1 MAKHFDLQSNYQPA
15 GDQPKAIEQLV
26 KGIGAGLASQ
36 TLLGVTGSGKTFT
49 MANVVQQLQRPTIV
63 MAHNK
68 TLAAQ
73 LYGEFKEF
81 FPNNAVEYFVSY
93 YDYYQ
98 PEAYVPSSDTFIEKD
113 AQVNDHIEQMRLS
126 ATKALL
132 ERPDC
137 LVVSTVSSI
146 YGLGD
151 PQSYFKMIMHL
162 SRGEIIDQRGI
173 LRQLAELQYTRN
185 DIDFKRG
192 TYRVR
197 GDVIDV
203 FPADSDALALRVELF
218 DEELLQD
225 SYKNFQIKTLKPFK
239 IKKSLT
245 DALNQLTSITKN
257 ILNKKEF
264 PLILGGEH
272 SITPG
277 IIKAFSQKYKKITIL
292 QIDAHADLRDG
303 YEGEKFSHASAMRRC
318 LDFKNIEI
326 VSFGIR
332 NLCCDEYKYYK
343 SISKRMKI
351 FWGKDMGNWNL
362 NTLKKMIKNK
372 NVYITFDLDGF
383 DSSLMSATGT
393 PEPGGLFWNDAMR
406 ILKITSENSNIVGA
420 DINELAPKKNL
431 HACDFIAAKL
441 AYKILSYK
449 FRK

>member
-1 MAKHFDLQSNYQPA
+1 MTFLSSLSGFLGLPQKTKSKNCVCVVPFGLEKTVSYGSGTKN
-15 GDQPKAIEQLV
+15 GPKAIL
-26 KGIGAGLASQ
+26 KASHQ
-36 TLLGVTGSGKTFT
+36 
-49 MANVVQQLQRPTIV
+49 
-63 MAHNK
+63 
-68 TLAAQ
+68 
-73 LYGEFKEF
+73 
-81 FPNNAVEYFVSY
+81 
-93 YDYYQ
+93 
-98 PEAYVPSSDTFIEKD
+98 
-113 AQVNDHIEQMRLS
+113 
-126 ATKALL
+126 
-132 ERPDC
+132 
-137 LVVSTVSSI
+137 
-146 YGLGD
+146 
-151 PQSYFKMIMHL
+151 
-162 SRGEIIDQRGI
+162 
-173 LRQLAELQYTRN
+173 
-185 DIDFKRG
+185 
-192 TYRVR
+192 
-197 GDVIDV
+197 
-203 FPADSDALALRVELF
+203 VELF

-332 NLCCDEYKYYK
+332 NLCRDEYKYYK

-351 FWGKDMGNWNL
+351 FWGKDMTNWNL
-362 NTLKKMIKNK
+362 NILKKTIKNK

>member
-1 MAKHFDLQSNYQPA
+1 MTFLSPVSGFLGLAKKNKSKNCVWVVPFGLEKSVSYGSGTKN
-15 GDQPKAIEQLV
+15 GPKAIL
-26 KGIGAGLASQ
+26 KASHQ
-36 TLLGVTGSGKTFT
+36 
-49 MANVVQQLQRPTIV
+49 
-63 MAHNK
+63 
-68 TLAAQ
+68 
-73 LYGEFKEF
+73 
-81 FPNNAVEYFVSY
+81 
-93 YDYYQ
+93 
-98 PEAYVPSSDTFIEKD
+98 
-113 AQVNDHIEQMRLS
+113 
-126 ATKALL
+126 
-132 ERPDC
+132 
-137 LVVSTVSSI
+137 
-146 YGLGD
+146 
-151 PQSYFKMIMHL
+151 
-162 SRGEIIDQRGI
+162 
-173 LRQLAELQYTRN
+173 
-185 DIDFKRG
+185 
-192 TYRVR
+192 
-197 GDVIDV
+197 
-203 FPADSDALALRVELF
+203 VELF

-239 IKKSLT
+239 IKKKLT
-245 DALNQLTSITKN
+245 DALNQLTIITKN

-332 NLCCDEYKYYK
+332 NLCHDEYKYYK

-351 FWGKDMGNWNL
+351 FWGKDMTNWNL
-362 NTLKKMIKNK
+362 NILKKTIKNK

-406 ILKITSENSNIVGA
+406 VLKITSENSNIVGA

>member
-1 MAKHFDLQSNYQPA
+1 MTFLSSLSGFLGLPQKTKSKNFVCVVPFGLEKSVSYGSGTKN
-15 GDQPKAIEQLV
+15 GPKAIL
-26 KGIGAGLASQ
+26 KASHQ
-36 TLLGVTGSGKTFT
+36 
-49 MANVVQQLQRPTIV
+49 
-63 MAHNK
+63 
-68 TLAAQ
+68 
-73 LYGEFKEF
+73 
-81 FPNNAVEYFVSY
+81 
-93 YDYYQ
+93 
-98 PEAYVPSSDTFIEKD
+98 
-113 AQVNDHIEQMRLS
+113 
-126 ATKALL
+126 
-132 ERPDC
+132 
-137 LVVSTVSSI
+137 
-146 YGLGD
+146 
-151 PQSYFKMIMHL
+151 
-162 SRGEIIDQRGI
+162 
-173 LRQLAELQYTRN
+173 
-185 DIDFKRG
+185 
-192 TYRVR
+192 
-197 GDVIDV
+197 
-203 FPADSDALALRVELF
+203 VELF

-239 IKKSLT
+239 IKKRLI

-277 IIKAFSQKYKKITIL
+277 IIKAFSKKYKKITIL

-318 LDFKNIEI
+318 LDYKNIEI
-326 VSFGIR
+326 ISFGIR
-332 NLCCDEYKYYK
+332 NLCSDEYKYYK
-343 SISKRMKI
+343 SIPKRMKI

-362 NTLKKMIKNK
+362 SILKKMIKNK